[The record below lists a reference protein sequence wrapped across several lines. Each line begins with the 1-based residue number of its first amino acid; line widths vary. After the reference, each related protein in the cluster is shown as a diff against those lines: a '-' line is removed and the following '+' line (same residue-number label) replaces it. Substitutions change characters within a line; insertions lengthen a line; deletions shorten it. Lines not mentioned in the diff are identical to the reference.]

1 MGIDPFG
8 DTLVLPVDDQVLAR
22 LHGQACI
29 TCGSTAS
36 PLAPAG
42 HRFVVLMEESV
53 LHNRVGGPSVMRD
66 QLEQLRES
74 ARLPSLALGIIPVTA
89 TRNPIW
95 QVETFYMFDSERVIV
110 ENLTAEINVTA
121 PSEIAQYERA
131 FLALGSLAVY
141 GSTARRLIDKALD
154 NLA

>member
-42 HRFVVLMEESV
+42 HRYTNTVRDGRLGWAVVACTE
-53 LHNRVGGPSVMRD
+53 HR
-66 QLEQLRES
+66 
-74 ARLPSLALGIIPVTA
+74 ATA
-89 TRNPIW
+89 
-95 QVETFYMFDSERVIV
+95 
-110 ENLTAEINVTA
+110 
-121 PSEIAQYERA
+121 
-131 FLALGSLAVY
+131 
-141 GSTARRLIDKALD
+141 
-154 NLA
+154 